1 MISLNEYKNYL
12 ANTYSWS
19 IDNSSELALKRR
31 KLLELKYGDE
41 FLSKVI
47 GNSYSFARSVLNSN
61 TINSGYFRSELS
73 DDTTMYINLELHGG
87 WMSDTLFVDSEG
99 RYISKHIIKTIFGR
113 SSIIELKTEEVEREV
128 EDRMF
133 TFDYNYYIYMQGFP
147 KDLSDIRDSLASDE
161 MKLTKK
167 NNNSVSK

>member
-12 ANTYSWS
+12 VNTYSWP
-19 IDNSSELALKRR
+19 IDNSEELILKRR

-47 GNSYSFARSVLNSN
+47 GDSYSFARSVLNSS
-61 TINSGYFRSELS
+61 TINSGYFRNELS
-73 DDTTMYINLELHGG
+73 DDTTVYINLELYGG

-99 RYISKHIIKTIFGR
+99 RYISKHIIKAIFGR
-113 SSIIELKTEEVEREV
+113 SVLVELRTEETEREV
-128 EDRMF
+128 ENGMF

-147 KDLSDIRDSLASDE
+147 EDLSDIRDSLASDE
-161 MKLTKK
+161 MRLTKK
-167 NNNSVSK
+167 

>member
-12 ANTYSWS
+12 VNTYSWP
-19 IDNSSELALKRR
+19 IDNSNELALRRR

-47 GNSYSFARSVLNSN
+47 NDSYSFAKSVLNSN
-61 TINSGYFRSELS
+61 TINNGYFRNELS

-99 RYISKHIIKTIFGR
+99 RYISKYIIKKIFGR
-113 SSIIELKTEEVEREV
+113 SILVELRTEEAEREV
-128 EDRMF
+128 EDGMF

-147 KDLSDIRDSLASDE
+147 EDLRDIKNSLSSGE

-167 NNNSVSK
+167 

>member
-1 MISLNEYKNYL
+1 MVSLNEYKNYL

-19 IDNSSELALKRR
+19 IDNSEELALKRR

-47 GNSYSFARSVLNSN
+47 GDSYNFAKSVLNSS
-61 TINSGYFRSELS
+61 TINNGYFRDELS

-87 WMSDTLFVDSEG
+87 WMSDTLYVDSEG
-99 RYISKHIIKTIFGR
+99 RQVSAHIIKTIFGR
-113 SSIIELKTEEVEREV
+113 GIMIELRTEEVEREV
-128 EDRMF
+128 EADMF

-147 KDLSDIRDSLASDE
+147 EDLSVIRDSITPSE
-161 MKLTKK
+161 MKLTQH
-167 NNNSVSK
+167 NNGFSN

>member
-1 MISLNEYKNYL
+1 MVSLNEYKNYL

-19 IDNSSELALKRR
+19 IDNSEELALKRR

-47 GNSYSFARSVLNSN
+47 GDSYNFAKSVLNSS
-61 TINSGYFRSELS
+61 TINNGYFRDELS

-113 SSIIELKTEEVEREV
+113 SVLVELRTEEAEREV
-128 EDRMF
+128 EDGMF

-147 KDLSDIRDSLASDE
+147 ENLDEVRKLLSKDELQLKR
-161 MKLTKK
+161 
-167 NNNSVSK
+167 NG

>member
-1 MISLNEYKNYL
+1 MVSLNEYKNYL

-19 IDNSSELALKRR
+19 IDNSEELALKRR

-47 GNSYSFARSVLNSN
+47 GDSYNFAKSVLNSS
-61 TINSGYFRSELS
+61 TINNGYFRDELF

-113 SSIIELKTEEVEREV
+113 SVLVELRTEEAEREV
-128 EDRMF
+128 EDGMF

-147 KDLSDIRDSLASDE
+147 ENLDEVRKLLSKDELQLKR
-161 MKLTKK
+161 
-167 NNNSVSK
+167 NG